1 MTWSTRLPGQSER
14 MHELMRMALVALVL
28 VVGAGVVLWFGNTL
42 NSWVL
47 GGLIG
52 GLAALLISIPISVT
66 LFFHLSRRHEEQ
78 QRVRDEEAVALS
90 QVHGYGRG
98 RRSVYEEQVE
108 VYEAESYLL
117 PEGETWDEEEDDRQ
131 YYVRPRPAQPERYL
145 PVPSQ
150 PRLPAQQPVA
160 QPPAP
165 RRRRDAGQP
174 GSGKIPA
181 ARRASSTDTEYFPG
195 FPGYQQRFFRSQQQM
210 EARRAALE
218 EAQNGHTGMTRSA
231 STRKLSAGR
240 PTTSF
245 EQANYEDQLPTR
257 AMPRQTARPNRP
269 RRVVDSTSGLLADS
283 GVHRSLPAPGETS
296 ASRHTQRPSS
306 RHDEPDTEYL
316 QERFPRQQTGP
327 MYQQTGQLRQQQLRR
342 QTGQTGQTGQFRR
355 TGPIR
360 QQTGQTGQ
368 TGQVRRN
375 PNLEGQRRNPDVVTG
390 SLRNPMVRRAPYMYE
405 GDSLREELSQ
415 MIDPPTVR
423 RSSRYESPQYEDD
436 EEE

>member
-1 MTWSTRLPGQSER
+1 
-14 MHELMRMALVALVL
+14 MALVALVL

-78 QRVRDEEAVALS
+78 QRVRDEEAVVLA
-90 QVHGYGRG
+90 QAHGYGRG
-98 RRSVYEEQVE
+98 RGYAYQEEQVE

-117 PEGETWDEEEDDRQ
+117 PEGEAWYEEEDEHQ
-131 YYVRPRPAQPERYL
+131 YHAQSMQTERYL
-145 PVPSQ
+145 PVLSQ
-150 PRLPAQQPVA
+150 PRLPAQ
-160 QPPAP
+160 PAARK
-165 RRRRDAGQP
+165 RRGVGQP
-174 GSGKIPA
+174 GGGKMPVP
-181 ARRASSTDTEYFPG
+181 RRASSADAEYFPG
-195 FPGYQQRFFRSQQQM
+195 FIGYQQRSFRSQQM

-218 EAQNGHTGMTRSA
+218 EAQGRAGMTRSA
-231 STRKLSAGR
+231 STRRLSAAR

-245 EQANYEDQLPTR
+245 QQPDYEDQPPTR
-257 AMPRQTARPNRP
+257 ALPRQAARQNRP
-269 RRVVDSTSGLLADS
+269 RRIVDSTSGLLADS
-283 GVHRSLPAPGETS
+283 AVHRSLPAAGETS
-296 ASRHTQRPSS
+296 ASRQTRRPPS

-316 QERFPRQQTGP
+316 QERFSRQQTDP
-327 MYQQTGQLRQQQLRR
+327 VYRQTGQLHQQQR
-342 QTGQTGQTGQFRR
+342 QTGQIGGTGQL
-355 TGPIR
+355 R

-368 TGQVRRN
+368 IRRN
-375 PNLEGQRRNPDVVTG
+375 PNLEGQRRDPDIVTG

-405 GDSLREELSQ
+405 DDALREELSQ

-423 RSSRYESPQYEDD
+423 RFSRYESQQYEDD